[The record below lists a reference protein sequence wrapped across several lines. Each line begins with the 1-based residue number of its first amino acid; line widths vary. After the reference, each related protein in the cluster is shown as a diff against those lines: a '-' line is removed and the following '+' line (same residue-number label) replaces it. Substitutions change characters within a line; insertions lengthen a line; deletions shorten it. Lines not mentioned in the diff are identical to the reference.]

1 MGLRKQL
8 TSLSREYLS
17 NPKQQYFKY
26 LNKILDLGRSSNVSK
41 DEIRVFVNDWLK
53 K

>member
-1 MGLRKQL
+1 MGLRKKL

-26 LNKILDLGRSSNVSK
+26 LKKILELGKSSNVDK
-41 DEIRVFVNDWLK
+41 DEIRVFVNNWLK
-53 K
+53 E